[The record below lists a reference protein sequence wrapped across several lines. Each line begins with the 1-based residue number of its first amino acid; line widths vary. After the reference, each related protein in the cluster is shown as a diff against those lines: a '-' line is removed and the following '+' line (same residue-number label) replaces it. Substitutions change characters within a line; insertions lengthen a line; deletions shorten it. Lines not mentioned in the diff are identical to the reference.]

1 MTDIK
6 RRLTHPP
13 ARRRERETDDRESG
27 RVRRMTPSPK
37 NGFISYRYSYRS
49 VTTDGRKTHVTARE
63 QRFRNGKL
71 ETEEFE
77 GTTDADAYTNTVSRT
92 HRTMQEMM
100 TRQMEMIFRPFSLF
114 LPGGDEEK
122 KGRR

>member
-1 MTDIK
+1 
-6 RRLTHPP
+6 
-13 ARRRERETDDRESG
+13 
-27 RVRRMTPSPK
+27 MTPSPES
-37 NGFISYRYSYRS
+37 GFTSYRYSYRS
-49 VTTDGRKTHVTARE
+49 VTTDGRRTHVTARE

-77 GTTDADAYTNTVSRT
+77 GTTDAAAYTNTLSRMQ
-92 HRTMQEMM
+92 RTMQEMM
-100 TRQMEMIFRPFSLF
+100 TRQLEMIFRPFSLF